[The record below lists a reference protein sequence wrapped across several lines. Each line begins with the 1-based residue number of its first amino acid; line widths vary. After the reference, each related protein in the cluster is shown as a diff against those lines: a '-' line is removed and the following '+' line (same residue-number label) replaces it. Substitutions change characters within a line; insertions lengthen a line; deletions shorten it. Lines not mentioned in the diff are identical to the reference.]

1 MKAGLSVFRSACMT
15 TMDTTLGF
23 MYFLFANCNT
33 IFCHYNVRTC
43 GPYTFTVTDRGVIL
57 PFAIIFGDLTFH
69 RQRSCCLSEIGTL
82 PKWRIVESRLF
93 LRIFE
98 T

>member
-33 IFCHYNVRTC
+33 TFCHYNVRTC

-69 RQRSCCLSEIGTL
+69 RQRSCCLSEMANYLL
-82 PKWRIVESRLF
+82 PILNSKF
-93 LRIFE
+93 
-98 T
+98 